1 MHTQI
6 HNMPLFQKKKKKNH
20 NMPECYFVIGVF
32 KFTFSINTLIL
43 CINVIILS
51 QIDTQIYCKIEYGF
65 GCVYMWIKM

>member
-1 MHTQI
+1 
-6 HNMPLFQKKKKKNH
+6 
-20 NMPECYFVIGVF
+20 MPECYFVIGVF